1 MPRSR
6 KRQHSKKTKASRPKR
21 RPLLLRV
28 QGWLRQRYVRR
39 ALSVF
44 RILGTAVGVV
54 ALLLGLADATTT
66 FMAKVSVS
74 PSTQP
79 DQRRPQS
86 SFCILKNDSV
96 LPIYSVDF
104 RFRWKALRYINNDPV
119 LLPNQWFEVQDTS
132 GDTALPGVRIDRLGA
147 SQQTTVQ
154 CSFVPGWE
162 HFEKGMKLGDV
173 GEATL
178 LIDVSYKS
186 FLLWRETKRF
196 RFRASRDVN
205 GNFDW
210 VPETDSRVYQRSETP
225 PLE

>member
-1 MPRSR
+1 MARSR
-6 KRQHSKKTKASRPKR
+6 NRQHSKKLKPSRPKR
-21 RPLLLRV
+21 RRLLLRV
-28 QGWLRQRYVRR
+28 QRWVGQRYVRR

-44 RILGTAVGVV
+44 RILGAAVGVV
-54 ALLLGLADATTT
+54 ALLLGLADAATT

-86 SFCILKNDSV
+86 SICILKNDSV

-104 RFRWKALRYINNDPV
+104 RFRWKALRYVNNEGV
-119 LLPNQWFEVQDTS
+119 FQNQWFEVQDRS
-132 GDTALPGVRIDRLGA
+132 GDTALPGVRIGRLAA
-147 SQQTTVQ
+147 SQETTVQ

-162 HFEKGMKLGDV
+162 IFEKSMKLGEV

-186 FLLWRETKRF
+186 FLLWRETKHF

-210 VPETDSRVYQRSETP
+210 VPETDSRVYQRSQTP
-225 PLE
+225 PLK

>member
-6 KRQHSKKTKASRPKR
+6 NRQHSKKPKPSRLKR
-21 RPLLLRV
+21 RRLLLRV
-28 QGWLRQRYVRR
+28 QGWLRQRFVRR
-39 ALSVF
+39 VLSVCK
-44 RILGTAVGVV
+44 ILGTAVGVV
-54 ALLLGLADATTT
+54 ALLLGLADGATT
-66 FMAKVSVS
+66 FMARVSVS

-86 SFCILKNDSV
+86 SFCILRNDSV

-104 RFRWKALRYINNDPV
+104 RFRWKALRYVNNEG
-119 LLPNQWFEVQDTS
+119 LFQNQWFGVRDDS
-132 GDTALPGVRIDRLGA
+132 ADTALPGVRISRLGA
-147 SQQTTVQ
+147 SEETTVQ
-154 CSFVPGWE
+154 CSFVPGWKI
-162 HFEKGMKLGDV
+162 FEESMKLGEV

-178 LIDVSYKS
+178 IIDVSYKS

-196 RFRASRDVN
+196 QFRASKDVN

-210 VPETDSRVYQRSETP
+210 VPETDSRVYQRNETL